1 LSETTAEGYDY
12 SVRKFAGTTSNM
24 TKANFIKQV
33 GSQFFKTKAGEV
45 YPVLV
50 WE

>member
-1 LSETTAEGYDY
+1 MSETTAEGYDY

-24 TKANFIKQV
+24 TKANFITQI
-33 GSQFFKTKAGEV
+33 GSKFFKTKAEEV
-45 YPVLV
+45 YPVLI